1 MKKLLMI
8 IACVYGV
15 TLYASAQEQIE
26 FKLQP
31 DATFVAPDGG
41 AYAVIEFEGKTA
53 DELYSMV
60 KSNVMTLYKSPDSV
74 MSENPNISISIRAY
88 SDRVGS
94 KTVSF
99 IPRVFAGYYNL
110 VFRFKDGK
118 IRVDIPAIDNTLT
131 DRDNLLDY
139 QYIPSFKN
147 LVKGYYKDGKP
158 KDKAHAYIMM
168 TEQCVNL
175 PINYLLGLIKTDSN
189 DTNDDW

>member
-1 MKKLLMI
+1 MRKLILI
-8 IACVYGV
+8 ITSILSISFSAV
-15 TLYASAQEQIE
+15 AQEQVE

-31 DATFVAPDGG
+31 NAIFVAPDGG
-41 AYAVIEFEGKTA
+41 TYAVVEYEGKTA
-53 DELYSMV
+53 EELYTMV
-60 KSNVMTLYKSPDSV
+60 KSNVMTLYKSPDKV
-74 MSENPNISISIRAY
+74 MSENPHISISIRAY

-94 KTVSF
+94 KVVSF

-118 IRVDIPAIDNTLT
+118 VRVDAPVFDNTLT
-131 DRDNLLDY
+131 DRDNMLAF

-158 KDKAHAYIMM
+158 KEKSQAYIMM
-168 TEQCVNL
+168 TEQSVNF
-175 PINYLLGLIKTDSN
+175 PINYLLGLIKTESN

>member
-1 MKKLLMI
+1 
-8 IACVYGV
+8 
-15 TLYASAQEQIE
+15 
-26 FKLQP
+26 
-31 DATFVAPDGG
+31 
-41 AYAVIEFEGKTA
+41 
-53 DELYSMV
+53 
-60 KSNVMTLYKSPDSV
+60 MTLYKSPNSV
-74 MSENPNISISIRAY
+74 MSENPNASIAIRAY

-94 KTVSF
+94 KTISLL
-99 IPRVFAGYYNL
+99 PRVFAGYYNL

-118 IRVDIPAIDNTLT
+118 IRVDVPTIDNTLT

-168 TEQCVNL
+168 TEQSVNL
-175 PINYLLGLIKTDSN
+175 PINYLLGLIKTESN